1 MFDLITLH
9 DFSKPL
15 SQRIRKHTGPYK
27 WRPAAPGKGR
37 GFYTQ
42 YDKSTSDPSC
52 AQHGAGFN
60 LRIEPA
66 QDHVSGRM
74 SYTTGF
80 GGSDLSET
88 YKPIVFRL
96 PRSRGFLAGWTL
108 GAGMA
113 STLEPEIYDCI
124 QDAAMAAYSCAQSAA
139 EDEIDYQDARNE
151 GMRLREQMKNA
162 RVKLSAAVADARAA
176 SEACLAGANLA
187 AERLYEQAQTLS
199 QRARRMRDEALEELA
214 NAPGGSRGDALRNGY
229 NEAW

>member
-1 MFDLITLH
+1 
-9 DFSKPL
+9 
-15 SQRIRKHTGPYK
+15 
-27 WRPAAPGKGR
+27 
-37 GFYTQ
+37 
-42 YDKSTSDPSC
+42 
-52 AQHGAGFN
+52 
-60 LRIEPA
+60 
-66 QDHVSGRM
+66 
-74 SYTTGF
+74 
-80 GGSDLSET
+80 
-88 YKPIVFRL
+88 
-96 PRSRGFLAGWTL
+96 
-108 GAGMA
+108 
-113 STLEPEIYDCI
+113 
-124 QDAAMAAYSCAQSAA
+124 MAAYSCAQSAA